1 MADAGGL
8 CKRRDKRRVR
18 RIEIVLDERYN
29 RSNCY
34 ECAQV
39 TMEGEDGVKQSRLVT
54 VASLMEAFMKSA
66 VQRHADI
73 PVGRLP
79 FGYYDAAVGS
89 RDGRYCA
96 EVVTVLPAGRQMIQY
111 EETRYDICMPSLV
124 FHFKVDGE
132 TISNTQVY
140 VLKDE
145 APADSSKLYRYPF
158 GNVSREGL
166 VCWGAN
172 RLPKIRELKNL
183 EEAMMLFIQSRGNSD
198 YFRGKE
204 YCGHEDMTLRQ
215 LYEMLKDREEY
226 PEEYLV
232 ALKQGRKG
240 MRLRDLLRWKK

>member
-1 MADAGGL
+1 
-8 CKRRDKRRVR
+8 
-18 RIEIVLDERYN
+18 
-29 RSNCY
+29 
-34 ECAQV
+34 
-39 TMEGEDGVKQSRLVT
+39 
-54 VASLMEAFMKSA
+54 
-66 VQRHADI
+66 
-73 PVGRLP
+73 
-79 FGYYDAAVGS
+79 
-89 RDGRYCA
+89 
-96 EVVTVLPAGRQMIQY
+96 
-111 EETRYDICMPSLV
+111 MPSLV

-232 ALKQGRKG
+232 AFTPSCRPKCHRARWPPVRWSSGR
-240 MRLRDLLRWKK
+240 RRQRSS